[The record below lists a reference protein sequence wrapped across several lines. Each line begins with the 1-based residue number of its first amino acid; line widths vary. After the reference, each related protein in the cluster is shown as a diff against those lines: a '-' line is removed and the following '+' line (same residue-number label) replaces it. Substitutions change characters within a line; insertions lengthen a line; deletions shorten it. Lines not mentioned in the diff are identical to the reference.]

1 MIDKSKIF
9 IFLDDDPQPIAEMLS
24 PISFELDTRKLIDG
38 PHILKIVSKDPTGK
52 EGLRKIPF
60 DVRNGPNISIEGI
73 KENALVDGIVP
84 IMVNAYSKGDQ
95 NVFLIE
101 GSETPQSIPWWV
113 WISLIGFAA
122 WAMYY
127 LATFLK
133 LTV

>member
-1 MIDKSKIF
+1 MIDKSKIY
-9 IFLDDDPQPIAEMLS
+9 IFLDDEAQPIAEMLS
-24 PISFELDTRKLIDG
+24 PISFELDTRKLTDG
-38 PHILKIVSKDPTGK
+38 PHVLKIMSKDPTGK
-52 EGLRKIPF
+52 EGLRNIPF

-73 KENALVDGIVP
+73 NENAIVDGIVP

-95 NVFLIE
+95 NIFLIE

-113 WISLIGFAA
+113 WIALIGFAA

-127 LATFLK
+127 FASYFS